1 MNREKDIFAE
11 EMKELDNNI
20 LYGMN
25 LFSFK
30 VFPFEASA
38 GKTRQTIA
46 SAIKS
51 TREMLI
57 VTKFKKEVDYIVRE
71 VNKGCKFAKAVGIV
85 SELELVQNNKH
96 LVLTAKD
103 IEFFRYGVI
112 VITHS
117 QYYKLCKGENAYL
130 EGLVRH
136 FDTLLIDEEFNPIKN
151 NVYTFKLKKNE
162 EMKELFMGFGLV
174 EELKELTDILE
185 EQFNKEI
192 YKPYNQLHWVELNI
206 DDTIIREKCNTLRNL
221 IEFNTDNIN
230 VKLVD
235 SRMSDNKP
243 YCMSDITEYVE
254 LIEKILLNSIAGY
267 SLIDVNE
274 KTIAT
279 YDYDFQFFKLKNNIM
294 LDASARFSE
303 LYKSDKFEVVSTKRK
318 IDHSKCKLTVVNIK
332 TTTSAKSKI
341 NHLFRPKFKN
351 YVVKALGDS
360 EKGLIVTKKDEA
372 TYLEE
377 ISFSDFDKE
386 IKDEID
392 LLNADKSMFEEK
404 IIYEERVSFKNY
416 ENQRG
421 INDFGDYKHIFLA
434 HTYRQPRFYYVFLYR
449 YFFNVKATDEEMQ
462 TSCVKDKETE
472 IKVWGFNNCERLQQL
487 MVTDMLSCQYQS
499 LKRVA
504 RNREPEAH
512 YHIFSTDCN
521 LINLLINELKG
532 FNKNNIEIIT
542 EEEFLGE
549 RVSRR
554 SKKDILKDYIEE
566 RLAQGKWKRV
576 KSSDLK
582 KSLGIS
588 DKTWR
593 EIWKDEDFLAF
604 CKGKRIK
611 EGKPN
616 GQKVNSVYKY

>member
-1 MNREKDIFAE
+1 MNRDIFE
-11 EMKELDNNI
+11 EELKELDKNI
-20 LYGMN
+20 RLGYN
-25 LFSFK
+25 AFRFK
-30 VFPFEASA
+30 VSSLEASS
-38 GKTRQTIA
+38 GKTRQIIA
-46 SAIKS
+46 SAIK
-51 TREMLI
+51 TKREMLI
-57 VTKFKKEVDYIVRE
+57 VTKFKTEVDRIVTE
-71 VNKGCKFAKAVGIV
+71 INKGAGFAKACGIV
-85 SELELVQNNKH
+85 SDVELVQNNQH
-96 LVLTAKD
+96 LVLSARE
-103 IEFFRYGVI
+103 IEFFQYGVI

-136 FDTLLIDEEFNPIKN
+136 FETLLIDEEFNPIKN
-151 NVYTFKLKKNE
+151 NLYTFTLKRNE
-162 EMKELFMGFGLV
+162 EMKELFTSFGLG
-174 EELKELTDILE
+174 ENLKELTYILE
-185 EQFNKEI
+185 NQFTKKE
-192 YKPYNQLHWVELNI
+192 YKPSNQLHWIKLNEDSTYI
-206 DDTIIREKCNTLRNL
+206 KNKCEILRNL
-221 IEFNTDNIN
+221 INKDNENIS
-230 VKLVD
+230 VKLID
-235 SRMSDNKP
+235 YKNNTNKS
-243 YCMSDITEYVE
+243 CCISDITDYID
-254 LIEKILLNSIAGY
+254 LIEKIIVNSLEGY

-274 KTIAT
+274 KVIAT

-294 LDASARFSE
+294 LDASASFSE

-332 TTTSAKSKI
+332 TTTSGKSKI
-341 NHLFRPKFKN
+341 NHLFRPRFKN

-360 EKGLIVTKKDEA
+360 ESGLIVTKKDEA
-372 TYLEE
+372 EYLEY
-377 ISFSDFDKE
+377 INFVDFDKE
-386 IKDEID
+386 VKDEIEMLNSD
-392 LLNADKSMFEEK
+392 LFNNIE
-404 IIYEERVSFKNY
+404 YEERISFCNY

-421 INDFGDYKHIFLA
+421 RNDYADYKHCFLA

-449 YFFNVKATDEEMQ
+449 YFFNVKATEEEMQ
-462 TSCVKDKETE
+462 TINKKGENGLTY
-472 IKVWGFNNCERLQQL
+472 WGFHHCERLQQL
-487 MVTDMLSCQYQS
+487 MITDMLSCQYQT

-512 YHIFSTDCN
+512 YHIFTNDVI
-521 LINLLINELKG
+521 LIELLLKELNG
-532 FNKNNIEIIT
+532 FNMKNFNVIQEV
-542 EEEFLGE
+542 EFLGE
-549 RVSRR
+549 RVSKR

-566 RLAQGKWKRV
+566 RLAQGKWQRV

>member
-1 MNREKDIFAE
+1 MNRDIFE
-11 EMKELDNNI
+11 EELKELDKNI
-20 LYGMN
+20 RLGYN
-25 LFSFK
+25 AFRFK

-46 SAIKS
+46 SAIK
-51 TREMLI
+51 TEREMLI
-57 VTKFKKEVDYIVRE
+57 VTKFKTEVDRIVTE
-71 VNKGCKFAKAVGIV
+71 INKGAGFAKACGIV
-85 SELELVQNNKH
+85 SDVELVQNNQH
-96 LVLTAKD
+96 LVLSARE
-103 IEFFRYGVI
+103 IEFFQYGVI

-130 EGLVRH
+130 EGLVRY

-151 NVYTFKLKKNE
+151 NLYTFTLKRNE
-162 EMKELFMGFGLV
+162 DMKELFTSFGLG
-174 EELKELTDILE
+174 ENLKELTNILE
-185 EQFNKEI
+185 SEFSKKE
-192 YKPYNQLHWVELNI
+192 YKPSNQLHWIELNEDI
-206 DDTIIREKCNTLRNL
+206 TYIKEKFEILKNL
-221 IEFNTDNIN
+221 INSNIENIN
-230 VKLVD
+230 VKLID
-235 SRMSDNKP
+235 YKNNTNKSC
-243 YCMSDITEYVE
+243 YISDITDYID
-254 LIEKILLNSIAGY
+254 LIEKIIVNSLEGY

-274 KTIAT
+274 KVIAT
-279 YDYDFQFFKLKNNIM
+279 YDYNFQFFKLKNNIM
-294 LDASARFSE
+294 LDASASFSE

-372 TYLEE
+372 EYLEY
-377 ISFSDFDKE
+377 INFVDFDKE
-386 IKDEID
+386 VKDEIEMLNSD
-392 LLNADKSMFEEK
+392 LFNNIE
-404 IIYEERVSFKNY
+404 YEERVSFCNY

-421 INDFGDYKHIFLA
+421 RNDYADYKHCFLA
-434 HTYRQPRFYYVFLYR
+434 HTYRQPRFYYMFLYR
-449 YFFNVKATDEEMQ
+449 YFFNVKATEEEMQ
-462 TSCVKDKETE
+462 TINKKGENGLTY
-472 IKVWGFNNCERLQQL
+472 WGFHNCERLQQL
-487 MVTDMLSCQYQS
+487 MITDMLSCQYQS

-512 YHIFSTDCN
+512 YHIFTNDVI
-521 LINLLINELKG
+521 LIELLLKELNG
-532 FNKNNIEIIT
+532 FNMKNFNVIQEV
-542 EEEFLGE
+542 EFLGE
-549 RVSRR
+549 RVSKR

-566 RLAQGKWKRV
+566 RLAQGKWQRV

-582 KSLGIS
+582 KFLGIS

-611 EGKPN
+611 EGKPK

>member
-1 MNREKDIFAE
+1 MNRDIFE
-11 EMKELDNNI
+11 EELKELDKNI
-20 LYGMN
+20 RLGYN
-25 LFSFK
+25 AFRFK
-30 VFPFEASA
+30 VSSLEASS
-38 GKTRQTIA
+38 GKTRQIIA
-46 SAIKS
+46 SAIK
-51 TREMLI
+51 TKREMLI
-57 VTKFKKEVDYIVRE
+57 VTKFKTEVDRIVTE
-71 VNKGCKFAKAVGIV
+71 INKGAGFAKACGIV
-85 SELELVQNNKH
+85 SDVELVQNNQH
-96 LVLTAKD
+96 LVLSARE
-103 IEFFRYGVI
+103 IEFFQYGVI

-136 FDTLLIDEEFNPIKN
+136 FETLLIDEEFNPIKN
-151 NVYTFKLKKNE
+151 NLYTFTLKRNE
-162 EMKELFMGFGLV
+162 EMKELFTSFGLG
-174 EELKELTDILE
+174 ENLKELTYILE
-185 EQFNKEI
+185 NQFTKKE
-192 YKPYNQLHWVELNI
+192 YKPSNQLHWIKLNEDSTYI
-206 DDTIIREKCNTLRNL
+206 KNKCEILRNL
-221 IEFNTDNIN
+221 INKDNENIS
-230 VKLVD
+230 VKLID
-235 SRMSDNKP
+235 YKNNTNKS
-243 YCMSDITEYVE
+243 CCISDITDYID
-254 LIEKILLNSIAGY
+254 LIEKIIVNSLEGY

-274 KTIAT
+274 KVIAT

-294 LDASARFSE
+294 LDASASFSE

-332 TTTSAKSKI
+332 TTTSGKSKI
-341 NHLFRPKFKN
+341 NHLFRPRFKN

-360 EKGLIVTKKDEA
+360 ESGLIVTKKDEA
-372 TYLEE
+372 EYLEY
-377 ISFSDFDKE
+377 INFVDFDKE
-386 IKDEID
+386 VKDEIEMLNSD
-392 LLNADKSMFEEK
+392 LFNNIE
-404 IIYEERVSFKNY
+404 YEERISFCNY

-421 INDFGDYKHIFLA
+421 RNDYADYKHCFLA

-449 YFFNVKATDEEMQ
+449 YFFNVKATEEMQ
-462 TSCVKDKETE
+462 TINKKGENGLTY
-472 IKVWGFNNCERLQQL
+472 WGFHNCERLQQL
-487 MVTDMLSCQYQS
+487 MITDMLSCQYQS

-512 YHIFSTDCN
+512 YHIFTNDVI
-521 LINLLINELKG
+521 LIELLLKELNG
-532 FNKNNIEIIT
+532 FNMKNFNVIQEV
-542 EEEFLGE
+542 EFLGE
-549 RVSRR
+549 RVSKR

-566 RLAQGKWKRV
+566 RLAQGKWQRV

>member
-1 MNREKDIFAE
+1 MNRDIFE
-11 EMKELDNNI
+11 EELKELDKNI
-20 LYGMN
+20 RLGYN
-25 LFSFK
+25 AFRFK

-46 SAIKS
+46 SAIK
-51 TREMLI
+51 TEREMLI
-57 VTKFKKEVDYIVRE
+57 VTKFKTEVDRIVTE
-71 VNKGCKFAKAVGIV
+71 INKGAGFAKACGIV
-85 SELELVQNNKH
+85 SDVELVQNNQH
-96 LVLTAKD
+96 LVLSARE
-103 IEFFRYGVI
+103 IEFFQYGVI

-130 EGLVRH
+130 EGLVRY

-151 NVYTFKLKKNE
+151 NLYTFTLKRNE
-162 EMKELFMGFGLV
+162 DMKELFTSFGLG
-174 EELKELTDILE
+174 ENLKELTNILE
-185 EQFNKEI
+185 SEFSKKE
-192 YKPYNQLHWVELNI
+192 YKPSNQLHWIELNEDI
-206 DDTIIREKCNTLRNL
+206 KEKFEILKNL
-221 IEFNTDNIN
+221 INSNIENIN
-230 VKLVD
+230 VKLID
-235 SRMSDNKP
+235 YKNNTNKSC
-243 YCMSDITEYVE
+243 YISDITDYID
-254 LIEKILLNSIAGY
+254 LIEKIIVNSLEGY

-274 KTIAT
+274 KVIAT
-279 YDYDFQFFKLKNNIM
+279 YDYNFQFFKLKNNIM
-294 LDASARFSE
+294 LDASASFSE

-372 TYLEE
+372 EYLEY
-377 ISFSDFDKE
+377 INFVDFDKE
-386 IKDEID
+386 VKDEIEMLNSD
-392 LLNADKSMFEEK
+392 LFNNIE
-404 IIYEERVSFKNY
+404 YEERVSFCNY

-421 INDFGDYKHIFLA
+421 RNDYADYKHCFLA
-434 HTYRQPRFYYVFLYR
+434 HTYRQPRFYYMFLYR
-449 YFFNVKATDEEMQ
+449 YFFNVKATEEEMQ
-462 TSCVKDKETE
+462 TINKKGENGLTY
-472 IKVWGFNNCERLQQL
+472 WGFHNCERLQQL
-487 MVTDMLSCQYQS
+487 MITDMLSCQYQS

-512 YHIFSTDCN
+512 YHIFTNDVI
-521 LINLLINELKG
+521 LIELLLKELNG
-532 FNKNNIEIIT
+532 FNMKNFNVIQEV
-542 EEEFLGE
+542 EFLGE
-549 RVSRR
+549 RVSKR

-566 RLAQGKWKRV
+566 RLAQGKWQRV

-611 EGKPN
+611 EGKPK

>member
-1 MNREKDIFAE
+1 MNRDIFE
-11 EMKELDNNI
+11 EELKELDKNI
-20 LYGMN
+20 RLGYN
-25 LFSFK
+25 AFRFK
-30 VFPFEASA
+30 VSSLEASS
-38 GKTRQTIA
+38 GKTRQIIA
-46 SAIKS
+46 SAIK
-51 TREMLI
+51 TKREMLI
-57 VTKFKKEVDYIVRE
+57 VTKFKTEVDRIVTE
-71 VNKGCKFAKAVGIV
+71 INKGAGFAKACGIV
-85 SELELVQNNKH
+85 SDVELVQNNQY
-96 LVLTAKD
+96 LVLSARE
-103 IEFFRYGVI
+103 IEFFQYGVI

-130 EGLVRH
+130 EGLVRY
-136 FDTLLIDEEFNPIKN
+136 FETLLIDEEFNPIKN
-151 NVYTFKLKKNE
+151 NLYTFTLKRNE
-162 EMKELFMGFGLV
+162 EMKELFTSFGLG
-174 EELKELTDILE
+174 ENIKELTNILE
-185 EQFNKEI
+185 NQFTKKE
-192 YKPYNQLHWVELNI
+192 YKPSNQLHWIKLNEDSTYI
-206 DDTIIREKCNTLRNL
+206 KNKCEILRNL
-221 IEFNTDNIN
+221 INKDNENIS
-230 VKLVD
+230 VKLID
-235 SRMSDNKP
+235 YKNNTNKS
-243 YCMSDITEYVE
+243 CCISDITDYID
-254 LIEKILLNSIAGY
+254 LIEKIIVNSIAGY

-294 LDASARFSE
+294 LDASASFSE
-303 LYKSDKFEVVSTKRK
+303 LYKSDKFEVVSTERK
-318 IDHSKCKLTVVNIK
+318 IDHSKCKLTVVTIK

-360 EKGLIVTKKDEA
+360 ESGLIVTKKDEA

-392 LLNADKSMFEEK
+392 LLNSDLFNNIE
-404 IIYEERVSFKNY
+404 YEERISFCNY

-421 INDFGDYKHIFLA
+421 RNDYADYKHCFLA

-449 YFFNVKATDEEMQ
+449 YFFNVKATEEEMQ
-462 TSCVKDKETE
+462 TINKKGENGLTY
-472 IKVWGFNNCERLQQL
+472 WGFHNCERLQQL
-487 MVTDMLSCQYQS
+487 MITDMLSCQYQS

-512 YHIFSTDCN
+512 YHIFTNDVI
-521 LINLLINELKG
+521 LIELLLKELNG
-532 FNKNNIEIIT
+532 FNMKNFNVIQEL
-542 EEEFLGE
+542 EFLGE
-549 RVSRR
+549 RVSKR

-566 RLAQGKWKRV
+566 RLAQGKWQRV

>member
-1 MNREKDIFAE
+1 MNRDIFE
-11 EMKELDNNI
+11 EELKELDKNI
-20 LYGMN
+20 RLGYN
-25 LFSFK
+25 AFRFK

-46 SAIKS
+46 SAIK
-51 TREMLI
+51 TEREMLI
-57 VTKFKKEVDYIVRE
+57 VTKFKTEVDRIVTE
-71 VNKGCKFAKAVGIV
+71 INKGAGFAKACGIV
-85 SELELVQNNKH
+85 SDVELVQNNQY
-96 LVLTAKD
+96 LVLSARE
-103 IEFFRYGVI
+103 IEFFQYGVI

-117 QYYKLCKGENAYL
+117 QYYKLCKGENDYL

-136 FDTLLIDEEFNPIKN
+136 FETLLIDEEFNPIKN
-151 NVYTFKLKKNE
+151 NLYTFTLKRNE
-162 EMKELFMGFGLV
+162 EMKELFTSFGLG
-174 EELKELTDILE
+174 ENIKELTNILE
-185 EQFNKEI
+185 NQFSQKE
-192 YKPYNQLHWVELNI
+192 YKSSNQLHWIKLNEDSTYI
-206 DDTIIREKCNTLRNL
+206 KNKCEILRNL
-221 IEFNTDNIN
+221 INKDNENIS
-230 VKLVD
+230 VKLID
-235 SRMSDNKP
+235 YKNNTNKS
-243 YCMSDITEYVE
+243 CCISDITDYID
-254 LIEKILLNSIAGY
+254 LIEKIIVNSLEGY

-274 KTIAT
+274 KVIAT

-294 LDASARFSE
+294 LDASASFSE
-303 LYKSDKFEVVSTKRK
+303 LYKTDKFEVVPTKRK

-341 NHLFRPKFKN
+341 NHLFRPRFKN

-360 EKGLIVTKKDEA
+360 ESGLIVTKKDEA
-372 TYLEE
+372 EYLEY
-377 ISFSDFDKE
+377 INFVDFDKE
-386 IKDEID
+386 VKDEIEMLNSD
-392 LLNADKSMFEEK
+392 LFNNIE
-404 IIYEERVSFKNY
+404 YEERVSFCNY

-421 INDFGDYKHIFLA
+421 RNDYADYKHCFLA

-449 YFFNVKATDEEMQ
+449 YFFNVKATEEEMQ
-462 TSCVKDKETE
+462 TINKKGENGLTY
-472 IKVWGFNNCERLQQL
+472 WGFHNCERLQQL
-487 MVTDMLSCQYQS
+487 MITDMLSCQYQS

-512 YHIFSTDCN
+512 YHIFANDVI
-521 LINLLINELKG
+521 LIELLLKELNG
-532 FNKNNIEIIT
+532 FNMKNFNVIQEV
-542 EEEFLGE
+542 EFLGE
-549 RVSRR
+549 RVSKR

-566 RLAQGKWKRV
+566 RLAQGKWQRV

-611 EGKPN
+611 EGKPK

>member
-1 MNREKDIFAE
+1 MYRDIFE
-11 EMKELDNNI
+11 EELKELDKNI
-20 LYGMN
+20 RLGYN
-25 LFSFK
+25 AFRFK

-46 SAIKS
+46 SAIK
-51 TREMLI
+51 TEREMLI
-57 VTKFKKEVDYIVRE
+57 VTKFKTEVDRIVTE
-71 VNKGCKFAKAVGIV
+71 INKGAGFAKACGIV
-85 SELELVQNNKH
+85 SDVELVQNNQH
-96 LVLTAKD
+96 LVLSARE
-103 IEFFRYGVI
+103 IEFFQYGVI

-130 EGLVRH
+130 EGLVRY

-151 NVYTFKLKKNE
+151 NLYTFTLKRNE
-162 EMKELFMGFGLV
+162 DMKELFTSFGLG
-174 EELKELTDILE
+174 ENLKELTNILE
-185 EQFNKEI
+185 SEFSKKE
-192 YKPYNQLHWVELNI
+192 YKPSNQLHWIELNEDI
-206 DDTIIREKCNTLRNL
+206 TYIKEKFEILKNL
-221 IEFNTDNIN
+221 INSNIENIN
-230 VKLVD
+230 VKLID
-235 SRMSDNKP
+235 YKNNTNKSC
-243 YCMSDITEYVE
+243 YISDITDYID
-254 LIEKILLNSIAGY
+254 LIEKIIVNSLEGY

-274 KTIAT
+274 KVIAT
-279 YDYDFQFFKLKNNIM
+279 YDYNFQFFKLKNNIM
-294 LDASARFSE
+294 LDASASFSE

-372 TYLEE
+372 EYLEY
-377 ISFSDFDKE
+377 INFVDFDKE
-386 IKDEID
+386 VKDEIEMLNSD
-392 LLNADKSMFEEK
+392 LFNNIE
-404 IIYEERVSFKNY
+404 YEERVSFCNY

-421 INDFGDYKHIFLA
+421 RNDYADYKHCFLA
-434 HTYRQPRFYYVFLYR
+434 HTYRQPRFYYMFLYR
-449 YFFNVKATDEEMQ
+449 YFFNVKATEEEMQ
-462 TSCVKDKETE
+462 TINKKGENGLTY
-472 IKVWGFNNCERLQQL
+472 WGFHNCERLQQL
-487 MVTDMLSCQYQS
+487 MITDMLSCQYQS

-512 YHIFSTDCN
+512 YHIFTNDVI
-521 LINLLINELKG
+521 LIELLLKELNG
-532 FNKNNIEIIT
+532 FNMKNFNVIQEV
-542 EEEFLGE
+542 EFLGE
-549 RVSRR
+549 RVSKR

-566 RLAQGKWKRV
+566 RLAQGKWQRV

-611 EGKPN
+611 EGKPK

>member
-1 MNREKDIFAE
+1 MNRDIFE
-11 EMKELDNNI
+11 EELKELDKNI
-20 LYGMN
+20 RLGYN
-25 LFSFK
+25 AFRFK
-30 VFPFEASA
+30 VSSLEASS
-38 GKTRQTIA
+38 GKTRQIIA
-46 SAIKS
+46 SAIK
-51 TREMLI
+51 TKREMLI
-57 VTKFKKEVDYIVRE
+57 VTKFKTEVDRIVTE
-71 VNKGCKFAKAVGIV
+71 INKGAGFAKACGIV
-85 SELELVQNNKH
+85 SDVELVQNNQH
-96 LVLTAKD
+96 LVLSARE
-103 IEFFRYGVI
+103 IEFFQYGVI

-136 FDTLLIDEEFNPIKN
+136 FETLLIDEEFNPIKN
-151 NVYTFKLKKNE
+151 NLYTFTLKRNE
-162 EMKELFMGFGLV
+162 EMKELFTSFGLG
-174 EELKELTDILE
+174 ENLKELTYILE
-185 EQFNKEI
+185 NQFTKKE
-192 YKPYNQLHWVELNI
+192 YKPSNQLHWIKLNEDSTYI
-206 DDTIIREKCNTLRNL
+206 KNKCEILRNL
-221 IEFNTDNIN
+221 INKDNENIS
-230 VKLVD
+230 VKLID
-235 SRMSDNKP
+235 YKNNTNKS
-243 YCMSDITEYVE
+243 CCISDITDYID
-254 LIEKILLNSIAGY
+254 LIEKIIVNSLEGY

-274 KTIAT
+274 KVIAT

-294 LDASARFSE
+294 LDASASFSE

-372 TYLEE
+372 EYLEY
-377 ISFSDFDKE
+377 INFVDFDKE
-386 IKDEID
+386 VKDEIEMLNSD
-392 LLNADKSMFEEK
+392 LFNNIE
-404 IIYEERVSFKNY
+404 YEERVSFCNY

-421 INDFGDYKHIFLA
+421 RNDYADYKHCFLA
-434 HTYRQPRFYYVFLYR
+434 HTYRQPRFYYMFLYR
-449 YFFNVKATDEEMQ
+449 YFFNVKATEEEMQ
-462 TSCVKDKETE
+462 TINKKCENGLTY
-472 IKVWGFNNCERLQQL
+472 WGFHNCERLQQL
-487 MVTDMLSCQYQS
+487 MITDMLSCQYQS

-512 YHIFSTDCN
+512 YHIFTNDVI
-521 LINLLINELKG
+521 LIELLLKELNG
-532 FNKNNIEIIT
+532 FNMKNFNVIQEV
-542 EEEFLGE
+542 EFLGE
-549 RVSRR
+549 RVSKR

-566 RLAQGKWKRV
+566 RLAQGKWQRV

-611 EGKPN
+611 EGKPK

>member
-1 MNREKDIFAE
+1 MNRDIFE
-11 EMKELDNNI
+11 EELKELDKNI
-20 LYGMN
+20 RLGYN
-25 LFSFK
+25 AFRFK

-46 SAIKS
+46 SAIK
-51 TREMLI
+51 TEREMLI
-57 VTKFKKEVDYIVRE
+57 VTKFKTEVDRIVTE
-71 VNKGCKFAKAVGIV
+71 INKGAGFAKACGIV
-85 SELELVQNNKH
+85 SDVELVQNNQH
-96 LVLTAKD
+96 LVLSARE
-103 IEFFRYGVI
+103 IEFFQYGVI

-130 EGLVRH
+130 EGLVRY

-151 NVYTFKLKKNE
+151 NLYTFTLKRNE
-162 EMKELFMGFGLV
+162 DMKELFTSFGLG
-174 EELKELTDILE
+174 ENLKELTNILE
-185 EQFNKEI
+185 SEFSKKE
-192 YKPYNQLHWVELNI
+192 YKPSNQLHWIELNEDI
-206 DDTIIREKCNTLRNL
+206 TYIKEKFEILKNL
-221 IEFNTDNIN
+221 INSNIENIN
-230 VKLVD
+230 VKLID
-235 SRMSDNKP
+235 YKNNTNKSC
-243 YCMSDITEYVE
+243 YISDITDYID
-254 LIEKILLNSIAGY
+254 LIEKIIVNSLEGY

-274 KTIAT
+274 KVIAT
-279 YDYDFQFFKLKNNIM
+279 YDYNFQFFKLKNNIM
-294 LDASARFSE
+294 LDASASFSE

-372 TYLEE
+372 EYLEY
-377 ISFSDFDKE
+377 INFVDFDKE
-386 IKDEID
+386 VKDEIEMLNSD
-392 LLNADKSMFEEK
+392 LFNNIE
-404 IIYEERVSFKNY
+404 YEERVSFCNY

-421 INDFGDYKHIFLA
+421 RNDYADYKHCFLA
-434 HTYRQPRFYYVFLYR
+434 HTYRQPRFYYMFLYR
-449 YFFNVKATDEEMQ
+449 YFFNVKATEEEMQ
-462 TSCVKDKETE
+462 TINKKGENGLTY
-472 IKVWGFNNCERLQQL
+472 WGFHNCERLQQL
-487 MVTDMLSCQYQS
+487 MITDMLSCQYQS

-512 YHIFSTDCN
+512 YHIFTNDVI
-521 LINLLINELKG
+521 LIELLLKELNG
-532 FNKNNIEIIT
+532 FNMKNFNVIQEV
-542 EEEFLGE
+542 EFLGE
-549 RVSRR
+549 RVSKR

-566 RLAQGKWKRV
+566 RLEQGKWQRV

-582 KSLGIS
+582 KFLGIS

-611 EGKPN
+611 EGKPK

>member
-1 MNREKDIFAE
+1 MNRDIFE
-11 EMKELDNNI
+11 EELKELDKNI
-20 LYGMN
+20 RLGYN
-25 LFSFK
+25 AFRFK
-30 VFPFEASA
+30 VSSLEASS

-235 SRMSDNKP
+235 SRMSDSKP

-303 LYKSDKFEVVSTKRK
+303 LYKSDKFEVVPTERK
-318 IDHSKCKLTVVNIK
+318 IDHSECKLTVVTIK

-554 SKKDILKDYIEE
+554 SKKDVLKDYIEE
-566 RLAQGKWKRV
+566 RLAQGKWQRV

-611 EGKPN
+611 EGKPK

>member
-1 MNREKDIFAE
+1 MNRDIFE
-11 EMKELDNNI
+11 EELKELDKNI
-20 LYGMN
+20 RLGYN
-25 LFSFK
+25 AFRFK
-30 VFPFEASA
+30 VSSLEASS
-38 GKTRQTIA
+38 GKTRQIIA
-46 SAIKS
+46 SAIK
-51 TREMLI
+51 TKREMLI
-57 VTKFKKEVDYIVRE
+57 VTKFKTEVDRIVTE
-71 VNKGCKFAKAVGIV
+71 INKGAGFAKACGIV
-85 SELELVQNNKH
+85 SDVELVQNNQH
-96 LVLTAKD
+96 LVLSARE
-103 IEFFRYGVI
+103 IEFFQYGVI

-136 FDTLLIDEEFNPIKN
+136 FETLLIDEEFNPIKN
-151 NVYTFKLKKNE
+151 NLYTFTLKRNE
-162 EMKELFMGFGLV
+162 EMKELFTSFGLG
-174 EELKELTDILE
+174 ENLKELTYILE
-185 EQFNKEI
+185 NQFTKKE
-192 YKPYNQLHWVELNI
+192 YKPSNQLHWIKLNEDSTYI
-206 DDTIIREKCNTLRNL
+206 KNKCEILRNL
-221 IEFNTDNIN
+221 INKDNENIS
-230 VKLVD
+230 VKLID
-235 SRMSDNKP
+235 YKNNTNKS
-243 YCMSDITEYVE
+243 CCISDITDYID
-254 LIEKILLNSIAGY
+254 LIEKIIVNSLEGY

-274 KTIAT
+274 KVIAT

-294 LDASARFSE
+294 LDASASFSE

-372 TYLEE
+372 EYLEY
-377 ISFSDFDKE
+377 INFVDFDKE
-386 IKDEID
+386 VKDEIEMLNSD
-392 LLNADKSMFEEK
+392 LFNNIE
-404 IIYEERVSFKNY
+404 YEERVSFCNY

-421 INDFGDYKHIFLA
+421 RNDYADYKHCFLA
-434 HTYRQPRFYYVFLYR
+434 HTYRQPRFYYMFLYR
-449 YFFNVKATDEEMQ
+449 YFFNVKATEEEMQ
-462 TSCVKDKETE
+462 TINKKGENGLTY
-472 IKVWGFNNCERLQQL
+472 WGFHNCERLQQL
-487 MVTDMLSCQYQS
+487 MITDMLSCQYQS

-512 YHIFSTDCN
+512 YHIFTNDVI
-521 LINLLINELKG
+521 LIELLLKELNG
-532 FNKNNIEIIT
+532 FNMKNFNVIQVV
-542 EEEFLGE
+542 EFLGE
-549 RVSRR
+549 RVSKR

-566 RLAQGKWKRV
+566 RLAQGKWQRV

-611 EGKPN
+611 EGKPK